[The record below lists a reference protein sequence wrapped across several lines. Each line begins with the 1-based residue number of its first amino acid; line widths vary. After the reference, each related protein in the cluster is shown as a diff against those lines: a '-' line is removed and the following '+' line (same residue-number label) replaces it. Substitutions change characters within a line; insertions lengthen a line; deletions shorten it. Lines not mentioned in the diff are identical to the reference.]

1 MKSSEER
8 IEELSLELQII
19 KEEQSPTSDDGG
31 ATLYQVRQLEEK
43 NDRLKEAIVKCV
55 HDVISSSYFRNMRG
69 SCRSFVGRLRDISNE
84 YKSEIN
90 GLKKQVEKLQ
100 TDCSAATR
108 SKEKLEKDVNNLNE
122 QVLEL
127 QEHVSEARTC
137 YML

>member
-1 MKSSEER
+1 MAHARSS
-8 IEELSLELQII
+8 
-19 KEEQSPTSDDGG
+19 
-31 ATLYQVRQLEEK
+31 
-43 NDRLKEAIVKCV
+43 
-55 HDVISSSYFRNMRG
+55 
-69 SCRSFVGRLRDISNE
+69 VGRLRDISNE